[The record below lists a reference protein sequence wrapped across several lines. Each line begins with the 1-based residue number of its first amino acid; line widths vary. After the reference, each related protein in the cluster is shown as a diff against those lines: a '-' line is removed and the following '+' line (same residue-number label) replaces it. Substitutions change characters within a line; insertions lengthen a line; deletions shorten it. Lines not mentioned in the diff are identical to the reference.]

1 MNDRRQED
9 SGMIPAAQLKARL
22 RALNRLKPP
31 GGLKDKLVAAVPL
44 GATRHTSNT
53 VVSPWPRALRYAGVA
68 AAIVVVAA
76 VVVQFRTPLSGPP
89 RLIADINDR
98 SGAAALIDHN
108 NPLPRDIN
116 VCDNNAVP

>member
-1 MNDRRQED
+1 MSNRRQED
-9 SGMIPAAQLKARL
+9 SGMIPARQLKARL
-22 RALNRLKPP
+22 RELGGITPP

-44 GATRHTSNT
+44 EATHHRSQP
-53 VVSPWPRALRYAGVA
+53 VASPWPRALRYVGLA

>member
-1 MNDRRQED
+1 
-9 SGMIPAAQLKARL
+9 MIPAAQLR
-22 RALNRLKPP
+22 
-31 GGLKDKLVAAVPL
+31 DKLVAAVPL
-44 GATRHTSNT
+44 GATRPTSKT
-53 VVSPWPRALRYAGVA
+53 VVPPWPRALRYVGVA

-76 VVVQFRTPLSGPP
+76 VVVQILTPLSGPP

-98 SGAAALIDHN
+98 SGAAALVDHN